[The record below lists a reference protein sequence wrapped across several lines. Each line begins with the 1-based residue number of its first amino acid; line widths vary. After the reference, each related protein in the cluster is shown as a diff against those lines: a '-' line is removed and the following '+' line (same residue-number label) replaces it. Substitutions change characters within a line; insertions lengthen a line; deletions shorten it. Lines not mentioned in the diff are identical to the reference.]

1 VSGCS
6 TYRGKRVGGVAL
18 SLAALLIAA
27 CTPARGAAP
36 APAQAPAAPAQPGN
50 AAQAAAPMQ
59 PPPRVQMKTAY
70 TTATASSGPL
80 WVAVEAG
87 VFSEHGIDIEIS
99 FIGAGQAILG
109 ALSSQEAPIVVAG
122 ANQAIE
128 ANLQGGDYVILGAAG
143 NYLTNAIYVEP
154 SIQRPEDLRGKTL
167 GVSNFGAISHV
178 ALKVALEHWGLEEGR
193 DVTVIRSGGTPETL
207 ASMQSGAIHGGSFSP
222 PQTFV
227 ARDLGFRELIDVA
240 SLRYELG
247 TASVLS
253 TRPYTAQNP
262 DVVERYF
269 KALIKGGHLFKTNKD
284 LALETIMRYARTDDR
299 AVAEE
304 TWNYFRDKV
313 NDDMTMSSRAVE
325 NNLRIV
331 AAENPLALQAK
342 PEQFLD
348 SSFAQRV
355 KASGY
360 LEQVRRGQ

>member
-1 VSGCS
+1 
-6 TYRGKRVGGVAL
+6 
-18 SLAALLIAA
+18 
-27 CTPARGAAP
+27 
-36 APAQAPAAPAQPGN
+36 
-50 AAQAAAPMQ
+50 
-59 PPPRVQMKTAY
+59 MKTAY

-87 VFSEHGIDIEIS
+87 LFAEQGIDMEIS

-154 SIQRPEDLRGKTL
+154 SIQRSDDLRGKTL

-178 ALKVALEHWGLEEGR
+178 ALKVALEHFGLEEGR

-207 ASMQSGAIHGGSFSP
+207 AAMQSGAIHGGSFSP

-240 SLRYELG
+240 ALRYELG
-247 TASVLS
+247 TASILS
-253 TRPYTAQNP
+253 TRPYVAQHS
-262 DVVERYF
+262 DVVERYL
-269 KALIKGGHLFKTNKD
+269 KALVKGGHVFQTNKD
-284 LALETIMRYARTDDR
+284 LSIDVIMRYARTDDR

-304 TWNYFRDKV
+304 TWNYYRDKV
-313 NDDMTMSSRAVE
+313 VDDMAMTPRSVE
-325 NNLRIV
+325 NNLKLI
-331 AAENPLALQAK
+331 AAENPQALQARV
-342 PEQFLD
+342 EQFLD
-348 SSFAQRV
+348 GSFAQRV
-355 KASGY
+355 KASGW